1 MIKSTFFEVLDTTWP
16 TLVIFLTIIILLRV
30 FTILNTS
37 KKFILHEELLLL
49 LFITY
54 ILFLFEL
61 VTSRDVYMNG
71 TNLVPFREMFR
82 YPVGSENFNRQVIG
96 NILLFMPFGFFA
108 TYYTKIKKIS
118 SISFMSILVSLTIEV
133 VQKYIGRSFDVDDII
148 LNVLGCII
156 GYLLYIGLTA
166 IHNHLPK
173 SLQKEGIVNII
184 CFILL
189 IIMVLYILKVMGV
202 IFF

>member
-82 YPVGSENFNRQVIG
+82 YPVVSENFNRQVIG

-148 LNVLGCII
+148 LNVVGGILGF
-156 GYLLYIGLTA
+156 LVYIGLDA
-166 IHNHLPK
+166 IRKKLP
-173 SLQKEGIVNII
+173 SIFQKDGFYNFLSILLVIII
-184 CFILL
+184 CLYLFG
-189 IIMVLYILKVMGV
+189 IISFG
-202 IFF
+202 

>member
-1 MIKSTFFEVLDTTWP
+1 MIKSTFFEVLNTTWP

-148 LNVLGCII
+148 LNVVGGILGF
-156 GYLLYIGLTA
+156 LVYIGLDA
-166 IHNHLPK
+166 IRKKLP
-173 SLQKEGIVNII
+173 SIFQKDGFYNFLSILLVIII
-184 CFILL
+184 CLYLFG
-189 IIMVLYILKVMGV
+189 IISIG
-202 IFF
+202 

>member
-1 MIKSTFFEVLDTTWP
+1 MIKSTFFEVLNTTWP

-37 KKFILHEELLLL
+37 KKFILHEEILLL

-133 VQKYIGRSFDVDDII
+133 VQKYISRSFDVDDII
-148 LNVLGCII
+148 LNVVGGILGF
-156 GYLLYIGLTA
+156 LVYIGLDA
-166 IHNHLPK
+166 IRKKLP
-173 SLQKEGIVNII
+173 SIFQKDGFYNFLSILLVIII
-184 CFILL
+184 CLYLFG
-189 IIMVLYILKVMGV
+189 IISFG
-202 IFF
+202 

>member
-148 LNVLGCII
+148 LNVVGGILGC
-156 GYLLYIGLTA
+156 LVYIGLDA
-166 IHNHLPK
+166 IRKKLP
-173 SLQKEGIVNII
+173 SIFQKDGFYNFLSILLVIII
-184 CFILL
+184 CLYLFG
-189 IIMVLYILKVMGV
+189 IISFG
-202 IFF
+202 

>member
-1 MIKSTFFEVLDTTWP
+1 MIKSTFFEVLNTTWP

-148 LNVLGCII
+148 LNVVGGILGF
-156 GYLLYIGLTA
+156 LVYIGLDA
-166 IHNHLPK
+166 IRKKLP
-173 SLQKEGIVNII
+173 SIFQKDGFYNFLSILLVIII
-184 CFILL
+184 CLYLFE
-189 IIMVLYILKVMGV
+189 IISFG
-202 IFF
+202 

>member
-1 MIKSTFFEVLDTTWP
+1 MIKSTFFEVLNTTWP

-148 LNVLGCII
+148 LNVGGGILGF
-156 GYLLYIGLTA
+156 LVYIGLDA
-166 IHNHLPK
+166 IRKKLP
-173 SLQKEGIVNII
+173 SIFQKDGFYNFLSILLVIII
-184 CFILL
+184 CLYLFG
-189 IIMVLYILKVMGV
+189 IISFG
-202 IFF
+202 

>member
-1 MIKSTFFEVLDTTWP
+1 M
-16 TLVIFLTIIILLRV
+16 LRV

-118 SISFMSILVSLTIEV
+118 SISFMSILISLTIEV

-148 LNVLGCII
+148 LNVVGGILGF
-156 GYLLYIGLTA
+156 LVYIGLDA
-166 IHNHLPK
+166 IRKKLP
-173 SLQKEGIVNII
+173 SIFQKDGFYNFLSILLVIII
-184 CFILL
+184 CLYLFG
-189 IIMVLYILKVMGV
+189 IISFG
-202 IFF
+202 

>member
-148 LNVLGCII
+148 LNVVGGILGF
-156 GYLLYIGLTA
+156 LVHIGLDA
-166 IHNHLPK
+166 IRKKLP
-173 SLQKEGIVNII
+173 SIFQKDGFYNFLSILLVIII
-184 CFILL
+184 CLYLFG
-189 IIMVLYILKVMGV
+189 IISFG
-202 IFF
+202 

>member
-1 MIKSTFFEVLDTTWP
+1 MIESTFFEVLNTTWP

-148 LNVLGCII
+148 LNVVGGILGF
-156 GYLLYIGLTA
+156 LVYIGLDA
-166 IHNHLPK
+166 IRKKLPNIF
-173 SLQKEGIVNII
+173 QKDGFYNFLSILLVIII
-184 CFILL
+184 CLYLFG
-189 IIMVLYILKVMGV
+189 IISFG
-202 IFF
+202 

>member
-1 MIKSTFFEVLDTTWP
+1 MIKSTFFEVLNTTWP

-37 KKFILHEELLLL
+37 KKFVLHEEILLL

-82 YPVGSENFNRQVIG
+82 YPVGSENFNRQVVG

-148 LNVLGCII
+148 LNVVGGILGF
-156 GYLLYIGLTA
+156 LVYIGLDA
-166 IHNHLPK
+166 IRKKLP
-173 SLQKEGIVNII
+173 SIFQKDGFYN
-184 CFILL
+184 FLSILL
-189 IIMVLYILKVMGV
+189 VIIIGLYLFGIISFG
-202 IFF
+202 

>member
-1 MIKSTFFEVLDTTWP
+1 MIKSTFFEVLNTTWP

-37 KKFILHEELLLL
+37 KKFILHEEIILL

-96 NILLFMPFGFFA
+96 NILLFIPFGFFA

-118 SISFMSILVSLTIEV
+118 SISFMSLLVSLTIEV

-148 LNVLGCII
+148 LNIVGGILGF
-156 GYLLYIGLTA
+156 LVYIGLDA
-166 IHNHLPK
+166 IRKKLP
-173 SLQKEGIVNII
+173 SIFQKDGFYN
-184 CFILL
+184 FLSILL
-189 IIMVLYILKVMGV
+189 VVVIGLYLFGIISFG
-202 IFF
+202 

>member
-37 KKFILHEELLLL
+37 KKFMLHEELLLL

-148 LNVLGCII
+148 LNVVGGILGF
-156 GYLLYIGLTA
+156 LVYIGLDA
-166 IHNHLPK
+166 IRKKLP
-173 SLQKEGIVNII
+173 SIFQKDGFYNFLSILLVIII
-184 CFILL
+184 CLYLFG
-189 IIMVLYILKVMGV
+189 IISFG
-202 IFF
+202 

>member
-82 YPVGSENFNRQVIG
+82 YPVGSENFNRQVVG

-118 SISFMSILVSLTIEV
+118 SISFMSILVSLTIEI

-148 LNVLGCII
+148 LNVVGGILGF
-156 GYLLYIGLTA
+156 LVYIGLDA
-166 IHNHLPK
+166 IRKKLP
-173 SLQKEGIVNII
+173 SIFQKDGFYNFLSILLVIII
-184 CFILL
+184 CLYLFG
-189 IIMVLYILKVMGV
+189 IISFG
-202 IFF
+202 

>member
-54 ILFLFEL
+54 LFLFEL

-82 YPVGSENFNRQVIG
+82 YPVGSENFNRQVVG

-108 TYYTKIKKIS
+108 TYYTNIKKIS

-148 LNVLGCII
+148 LNVVGGILGF
-156 GYLLYIGLTA
+156 LVYIGLDA
-166 IHNHLPK
+166 IRKKLP
-173 SLQKEGIVNII
+173 SIFQKDGFYNFLSILLVIII
-184 CFILL
+184 CLYLFG
-189 IIMVLYILKVMGV
+189 IISFG
-202 IFF
+202 

>member
-148 LNVLGCII
+148 LNTMGATF
-156 GYLLYIGLTA
+156 GYLIYKIINKMPIFKKKYINYL
-166 IHNHLPK
+166 ICI
-173 SLQKEGIVNII
+173 GILVI
-184 CFILL
+184 ILL
-189 IIMVLYILKVMGV
+189 YFLKVMGNV
-202 IFF
+202 